1 MMTAAD
7 FGSRNTTAGFF
18 FRKSITN
25 KYIFIP
31 ETIPFSGIKSILCSF
46 SASKIYI
53 YTEFQPNRSSMAP
66 VSDVGF
72 GGGSGLDL
80 GGRCGN
86 GGGVG
91 CAGVSGKEV
100 TTIKTTTR
108 SPLQDLSATL
118 VIGPAADVIG
128 PLLLQLAN
136 FASYVGYFASYIS
149 VMGNIQQTTL
159 EPITDTQTV
168 VSNGKL
174 RNLPRQES
182 NLEPLRF
189 LVGRFGSF
197 GSFSTFGSFGRLFQK
212 SKLFQSLCIP
222 CRGTDIRTHRFGWNH
237 QNLRSSR
244 PTTPV
249 VARASLAPSAGV
261 VNRDL
266 VGAAAATP
274 SSSFPNGIGAAV
286 AMSAP
291 ASSAAASFRHAC
303 VFCFCSG
310 SSECGY
316 NRQGRQSAFGSTPA
330 MPRFS
335 FHPACDFG
343 PHPRRPLTAAEGHY
357 PTSGVGAS
365 SFGGSG
371 AGNYAHAPVPRRL
384 AANRASYIFGVSGAR
399 GCGSSG
405 GEVSGVNIFAT
416 WARPLSGLWARSRI
430 HHQPGRTTAGPFAGW
445 PHHLV
450 AGDLVLVRLLMD
462 CIRATNVFVK
472 RDLGYLVLDPVLE
485 GSDLPWLYNSDTITS
500 HACIKGGSHPDGQ
513 IPYSTLFFLPREIRL
528 RTKPRQGQNL
538 GGDNS
543 NRFPSSGPSA
553 CLLNS
558 CNKKKAIRVVNI
570 SPPTGSNCESKP
582 SGHPL
587 KHTKTKSPKSL
598 QVIRRILEP
607 DLSATYRLSSSKLP
621 WNDKE
626 KPPEEEGS
634 PRLYP
639 ILDKELQNQVSERR
653 ASWLTTKMLRKPLS
667 SGNPDVVENSVREL
681 GVRSENN
688 SQDKE
693 NVDSLSM
700 SEDEN
705 VAPRDLPP
713 HPTGVKLTR
722 PGYYTIPSLD
732 EMIAYMRPD
741 GSCVVPHL
749 IIGRKNYGNIY
760 YDCEVDVARLDL
772 DSLVHFLHKEV
783 IVYPNEEEKPPMG
796 TSLNRRAIITLDRI
810 WPRDKSQRK
819 PITDPDRLLK
829 MDYEAKLRRVCDKH
843 DTKFIEYRPQT
854 GSWVFR
860 VEHFSKYGLTDSDEE
875 DDITPEVMKKQLVS
889 QTLQQSAPPAI
900 ATPGGLSS
908 LGGMLSPGG
917 MPGLGGL
924 ATLGGVAAQ
933 TGGMDGSL
941 YAMQQSSLNLL
952 SGATKAFEMDTTE
965 DNADAQSFYQENRAF
980 GVKSPTSEL
989 ARLEHRQSHNVQL
1002 MKASLYADPEVEDDI
1017 SLSTGD
1023 QQVPMLAPLLAAPLP
1038 MKPLIVQPH
1047 AIVLKYHRK
1056 VPPFK
1061 NTIAGK
1067 LDAACFA
1074 DMSVSRARHSR
1085 VGFGPSAILT
1095 YVTSY
1100 DAVNDLPKSSDL
1112 SELGK
1117 YVRGRAAD
1125 DWSESVVTRLGIGHT
1140 DSNYNIEEVLSR
1152 HLATLLEFTTSSVS
1166 SEQQCPLAKLDDS
1179 PSAKRQVLSAHVR
1192 HANEMKERRPAFG
1205 ITGAYCYE
1213 VWKLCEA
1220 LWGADLDNDGIPG
1233 TDELAVV
1240 GRHKKL
1246 LEWFASAVADAT
1258 DEELCQPT
1266 KGEAEDAA
1274 DGHSARVWT
1283 LLLGGRVSEACRVA
1297 RENGDLNMAILIAQ
1311 AAGDPAFRSLV
1322 SRQLSQWRE
1331 CDALQFVSSH
1341 RLATLKLVSG
1351 EASTLKE
1358 LHQLDWLRAMHATAR
1373 YLCPQVPSLEHIIK
1387 TYERFFVADEEIA
1400 DEVNLATVGD
1410 EVAMRLPLPDYV
1422 HHYEMTTNANT
1433 KPRRVLDLRYEL
1445 MRARALNARPQLQ
1458 PASYTV
1464 DPSDYSLCFLLGTW
1478 FGNPTRD
1485 SITGV
1490 ADQLEAAGAWHL
1502 AVQALTYHPDDVVR
1516 SHLIRGVLSRH
1527 APAKADSSEMKSR
1540 LELIRKLGVP
1550 DKWVLI
1556 SQAHRAKYEHNAALE
1571 VEHLVAAGE
1580 WNAAHKVLIEELLPE
1595 AVLADD
1601 LRSISPILSRLYE
1614 AAQRHEVSGWES
1626 GGKALYHYL
1635 HVCDEIRDL
1644 VSSADAQC
1652 DKWSVQARLEALRP
1666 TIAAAC
1672 TAIGGLQP
1680 KGARLSAARA
1690 EMGVRVVQLALAA
1703 EEPSA
1708 RLAHLLRAL
1717 NLPPD
1722 CTAHAL
1728 HKITSDLAEQASELC
1743 IESATSSPLSSHHR
1757 TAAAI

>member
-1 MMTAAD
+1 ARSGPLGASVPWGSQHVAALHIHGHGNARTRGAPVGYRRALP
-7 FGSRNTTAGFF
+7 GSGKLHSPQYGSTLFLL
-18 FRKSITN
+18 
-25 KYIFIP
+25 
-31 ETIPFSGIKSILCSF
+31 FSGINKNRKVRGRGYMAGDPAIPRLTTPNSVVVVKEDPTARSF
-46 SASKIYI
+46 LSNFFQDKWQTFVMAAASQCAALVGNISALGPGELRLAACAQVAEIIQIAQTSGNLKGVYDVVLAVSLDIANAFNSLPHETIREGLRAHGVPPYLTRLLGAVIYNI
-53 YTEFQPNRSSMAP
+53 T
-66 VSDVGF
+66 
-72 GGGSGLDL
+72 SGLERIHPRSVPFPWYKANPL
-80 GGRCGN
+80 RSPPARA

-91 CAGVSGKEV
+91 GSSMTTSSRRRLRPCGRPAGKPDPGTWKCPECRKGESRDNRDETPVRGRSIAPNED
-100 TTIKTTTR
+100 TSPSDSTTR
-108 SPLQDLSATL
+108 EKHS
-118 VIGPAADVIG
+118 
-128 PLLLQLAN
+128 
-136 FASYVGYFASYIS
+136 
-149 VMGNIQQTTL
+149 
-159 EPITDTQTV
+159 
-168 VSNGKL
+168 
-174 RNLPRQES
+174 
-182 NLEPLRF
+182 
-189 LVGRFGSF
+189 
-197 GSFSTFGSFGRLFQK
+197 
-212 SKLFQSLCIP
+212 
-222 CRGTDIRTHRFGWNH
+222 
-237 QNLRSSR
+237 RSS
-244 PTTPV
+244 
-249 VARASLAPSAGV
+249 
-261 VNRDL
+261 
-266 VGAAAATP
+266 
-274 SSSFPNGIGAAV
+274 
-286 AMSAP
+286 
-291 ASSAAASFRHAC
+291 
-303 VFCFCSG
+303 
-310 SSECGY
+310 
-316 NRQGRQSAFGSTPA
+316 Q
-330 MPRFS
+330 
-335 FHPACDFG
+335 
-343 PHPRRPLTAAEGHY
+343 
-357 PTSGVGAS
+357 
-365 SFGGSG
+365 
-371 AGNYAHAPVPRRL
+371 
-384 AANRASYIFGVSGAR
+384 
-399 GCGSSG
+399 
-405 GEVSGVNIFAT
+405 
-416 WARPLSGLWARSRI
+416 
-430 HHQPGRTTAGPFAGW
+430 
-445 PHHLV
+445 
-450 AGDLVLVRLLMD
+450 
-462 CIRATNVFVK
+462 
-472 RDLGYLVLDPVLE
+472 
-485 GSDLPWLYNSDTITS
+485 
-500 HACIKGGSHPDGQ
+500 
-513 IPYSTLFFLPREIRL
+513 
-528 RTKPRQGQNL
+528 
-538 GGDNS
+538 
-543 NRFPSSGPSA
+543 
-553 CLLNS
+553 
-558 CNKKKAIRVVNI
+558 
-570 SPPTGSNCESKP
+570 
-582 SGHPL
+582 
-587 KHTKTKSPKSL
+587 
-598 QVIRRILEP
+598 
-607 DLSATYRLSSSKLP
+607 RLSSSKLP

-860 VEHFSKYGLTDSDEE
+860 VEHFSNLG
-875 DDITPEVMKKQLVS
+875 
-889 QTLQQSAPPAI
+889 AI

-941 YAMQQSSLNLL
+941 YAMRQSSLNLL
-952 SGATKAFEMDTTE
+952 SGASKE

-1085 VGFGPSAILT
+1085 VGFGLSASLT

-1117 YVRGRAAD
+1117 YVRGRASD
-1125 DWSESVVTRLGIGHT
+1125 NWSESVVTRLGIGHT
-1140 DSNYNIEEVLSR
+1140 DRNYNIEEVLSR

-1179 PSAKRQVLSAHVR
+1179 PSARREVLSAHVR

-1205 ITGAYCYE
+1205 VTGAYCYE

-1240 GRHKKL
+1240 GRHKQL

-1258 DEELCQPT
+1258 DEELSQPT
-1266 KGEAEDAA
+1266 KGEIEDAA
-1274 DGHSARVWT
+1274 DGHSASVWT
-1283 LLLGGRVSEACRVA
+1283 LLLGGRVLEACRVA

-1311 AAGDPAFRSLV
+1311 AAGDTAFRSLV

-1400 DEVNLATVGD
+1400 EKVNLATVGD
-1410 EVAMRLPLPDYV
+1410 EVVMRLPLPDYV
-1422 HHYEMTTNANT
+1422 HHYEMTTNAKT

-1445 MRARALNARPQLQ
+1445 MRARALHARPHLQ

-1502 AVQALTYHPDDVVR
+1502 AVQTLTYHPDDVVR

-1527 APAKADSSEMKSR
+1527 APAKADSPEMKSR

-1571 VEHLVAAGE
+1571 AEHLVAAGE
-1580 WNAAHKVLIEELLPE
+1580 WNAAHKVLIEELLPK

-1601 LRSISPILSRLYE
+1601 LQSISPILSRLHE

-1644 VSSADAQC
+1644 VSSADAQR

-1680 KGARLSAARA
+1680 KSAHLSAARA

-1703 EEPSA
+1703 EEPPA

-1757 TAAAI
+1757 TAAAT